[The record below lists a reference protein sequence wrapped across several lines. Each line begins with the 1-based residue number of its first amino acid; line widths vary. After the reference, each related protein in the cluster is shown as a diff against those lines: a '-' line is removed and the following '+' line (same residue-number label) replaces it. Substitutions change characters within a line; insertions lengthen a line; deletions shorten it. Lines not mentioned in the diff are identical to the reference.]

1 ADHRRRDAPR
11 RPGHARDAHGRLRP
25 RRTRGRALPRVAP
38 DRRRARPRDRV
49 VDGRLRPGARRL
61 RGVPRPRFLGR
72 AHARHGR
79 GVRGAARREQHDPP
93 DDRPRGNARA
103 DMAFYTMA
111 FMGTAPFGSLLAG
124 ALGSSI
130 GAPATIA
137 AGGVGSVLGAVAF
150 GRRIPALR
158 EIVRPIDVEQGILI
172 AEGLATTTALP
183 QKTAP

>member
-1 ADHRRRDAPR
+1 
-11 RPGHARDAHGRLRP
+11 
-25 RRTRGRALPRVAP
+25 
-38 DRRRARPRDRV
+38 
-49 VDGRLRPGARRL
+49 
-61 RGVPRPRFLGR
+61 
-72 AHARHGR
+72 
-79 GVRGAARREQHDPP
+79 
-93 DDRPRGNARA
+93 
-103 DMAFYTMA
+103 MAFYTMA